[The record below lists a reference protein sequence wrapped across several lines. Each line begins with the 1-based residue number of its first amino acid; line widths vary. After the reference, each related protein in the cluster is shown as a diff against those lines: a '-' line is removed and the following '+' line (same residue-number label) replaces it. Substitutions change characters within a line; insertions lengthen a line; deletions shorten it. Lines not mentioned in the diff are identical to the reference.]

1 MVVWLWV
8 GFLLFVFLML
18 ALDLGVFHRHAHTI
32 KVREAL
38 IWSAV
43 WISLALVFNVFVY
56 FAYEHHLLGIGKTAQ
71 GTVALDPVDRSQLN
85 GHTAAIKFFTG
96 YVIEKSLSV
105 DNIFVIALIFA
116 YFKIPGMYQH
126 RVLYWGILGAL
137 AMRGVFIAMGA
148 VLIAKFHWII
158 YVFGLIL
165 LYTAYKLLFGSED
178 PDPKNNYLIRLAHRY
193 FPITYHLHGQHFVVP
208 REEVGQGERLEPP
221 GETEP
226 LCEPAQVPGEQDPG
240 CPPGQIRS
248 AEPGSK
254 GDQPAVPAAKHP
266 VASPAGSS
274 KWVLTPL
281 ALALIVVEGTDLVFA
296 VDSIPAIFAIT
307 GDPFLVFTS
316 NVFAILG
323 LRSLYF
329 ALAGILDKF
338 YYLKTSLAIV
348 LALVGVKML
357 VADFLKKLPL
367 FEGNRLSFFTLGMV
381 ALVLGGGVVASLIRA
396 RRAPQSPTVPP
407 PGPES
412 DAAAKGDVG
421 GAGDARAKAVAT
433 ARDPV

>member
-1 MVVWLWV
+1 MEVWLWV

-32 KVREAL
+32 RVREAL

-43 WISLALVFNVFVY
+43 WISLAMVFNVFVY
-56 FAYEHHLLGIGKTAQ
+56 FAYEHHLLGIGQAA
-71 GTVALDPVDRSQLN
+71 GGAVALDPVDRSALN

-158 YVFGLIL
+158 YVFGVIL

-178 PDPKNNYLIRLAHRY
+178 PDPKNNILIRLAHRY
-193 FPITYHLHGQHFVVP
+193 FPITSVLHGQRFVV
-208 REEVGQGERLEPP
+208 RRDELAQGERLDPP

-226 LCEPAQVPGEQDPG
+226 QCEPAKVPVGQDPE
-240 CPPGQIRS
+240 CPPGQVRAPVGGKAADGS
-248 AEPGSK
+248 AGAGQDPFSL
-254 GDQPAVPAAKHP
+254 
-266 VASPAGSS
+266 PAGSTR
-274 KWVLTPL
+274 WVLTPL

-338 YYLKTSLAIV
+338 YYLKTSLAVV

-367 FEGNRLSFFTLGMV
+367 FSENRLSFFTLGMV
-381 ALVLGGGVVASLIRA
+381 ALVLGGGVVASVLRA
-396 RRAPQSPTVPP
+396 RRSPQRPGDPP
-407 PGPES
+407 PGGPH
-412 DAAAKGDVG
+412 DAHGPANP
-421 GAGDARAKAVAT
+421 GAPTEVSA
-433 ARDPV
+433 ARDSL

>member
-1 MVVWLWV
+1 MEVWLWV

-38 IWSAV
+38 IWSGV
-43 WISLALVFNVFVY
+43 WIGLALVFNVFVY
-56 FAYEHHLLGIGKTAQ
+56 FAYEHHLLGIGRSGGA
-71 GTVALDPVDRSQLN
+71 GGAVALDPVDQAPLD

-137 AMRGVFIAMGA
+137 AMRGVFIAAGA

-158 YVFGLIL
+158 YVFGAIL
-165 LYTAYKLLFGSED
+165 LFTAYKLLFSSED

-193 FPITYHLHGQHFVVP
+193 FPITYHLHGQKFVVR
-208 REEVGQGERLEPP
+208 REELGQGEELEPP

-226 LCEPAQVPGEQDPG
+226 KCGPAQVAGEQDPD
-240 CPPGQIRS
+240 CPPGQVR
-248 AEPGSK
+248 
-254 GDQPAVPAAKHP
+254 VPVQAQADGKDP
-266 VASPAGSS
+266 FASPAGNT

-338 YYLKTSLAIV
+338 YYLKTSLAVV

-357 VADFLKKLPL
+357 VADVLKKLPI
-367 FEGNRLSFFTLGMV
+367 FEGNRLSFFTLGAV
-381 ALVLGGGVVASLIRA
+381 ALILGGGVVASIVRA
-396 RRAPQSPTVPP
+396 RRVPQHPAVPP
-407 PGPES
+407 PTDP
-412 DAAAKGDVG
+412 DDPAAA
-421 GAGDARAKAVAT
+421 AAARASQESRAGEAVAAT
-433 ARDPV
+433 RD

>member
-1 MVVWLWV
+1 MEVWLWV
-8 GFLLFVFLML
+8 GFLVFVLAML

-43 WISLALVFNVFVY
+43 WISLALVFNGFVY
-56 FAYEHHLLGIGKTAQ
+56 FAYEHHLLGIGQTAA
-71 GTVALDPVDRSQLN
+71 GAVATDPVTGALLD
-85 GHTAAIKFFTG
+85 GKTAAIKFFTG

-126 RVLYWGILGAL
+126 RVLFWGILGAL
-137 AMRGVFIAMGA
+137 AMRGVFIALGA

-158 YVFGLIL
+158 YVFGAIL
-165 LYTAYKLLFGSED
+165 LYTAYKLLFSSED
-178 PDPKNNYLIRLAHRY
+178 PDPKNNFLIRLAHRY
-193 FPITYHLHGQHFVVP
+193 FPITHQLHGQKFVIS
-208 REEVGQGERLEPP
+208 RDEVGKGEEIEPP
-221 GETEP
+221 G
-226 LCEPAQVPGEQDPG
+226 PGEPQG
-240 CPPGQIRS
+240 AA
-248 AEPGSK
+248 AEPQGAAAGPVGSAAR
-254 GDQPAVPAAKHP
+254 GGGAAV
-266 VASPAGSS
+266 AGTT

-338 YYLKTSLAIV
+338 YYLKTSLAVV

-357 VADFLKKLPL
+357 VADLLKKLPL
-367 FEGNRLSFFTLGMV
+367 FEGNRLSFFTLGIV
-381 ALVLGGGVVASLIRA
+381 ALVLGAGIVASLIRA
-396 RRAPQSPTVPP
+396 RRVPVAPTVPP
-407 PGPES
+407 PTDPGDP
-412 DAAAKGDVG
+412 AAAL
-421 GAGDARAKAVAT
+421 AARAAADAPPPGEAVAT
-433 ARDPV
+433 ARK

>member
-1 MVVWLWV
+1 MEVWLWV
-8 GFLLFVFLML
+8 GFLVFVLAML

-43 WISLALVFNVFVY
+43 WIGLAMVFNGFVY
-56 FAYEHHLLGIGKTAQ
+56 FAYEHHLLGIGRYEV
-71 GTVALDPVDRSQLN
+71 GTVALDPVDKAPLDGR
-85 GHTAAIKFFTG
+85 TAAIKFFTG

-126 RVLYWGILGAL
+126 RVLFWGILGAL
-137 AMRGVFIAMGA
+137 LMRGAFIAAGA

-158 YVFGLIL
+158 YVFGAIL
-165 LYTAYKLLFGSED
+165 LFTAFKLLFGSED
-178 PDPKNNYLIRLAHRY
+178 PDPKNNFLIKLAHRY
-193 FPITYHLHGQHFVVP
+193 FPITYHLHGQKFVI
-208 REEVGQGERLEPP
+208 RRDEVGQGEELEAP
-221 GETEP
+221 GADDP
-226 LCEPAQVPGEQDPG
+226 KCVPAQGDAEPEAAGDPE
-240 CPPGQIRS
+240 CPPGQVRD
-248 AEPGSK
+248 PGQK
-254 GDQPAVPAAKHP
+254 ATKAAGGAPGVPAGA
-266 VASPAGSS
+266 S

-281 ALALIVVEGTDLVFA
+281 ALALIVVEGTDLIFA

-338 YYLKTSLAIV
+338 HYLKTSLAVV

-367 FEGNRLSFFTLGMV
+367 FEGNRLSFFTLGAV
-381 ALVLGGGVVASLIRA
+381 ALILGGGVVASLMRA
-396 RRAPQSPTVPP
+396 RRVPQHPAAPPPADPEHPVPP
-407 PGPES
+407 PAPGAPGEPV
-412 DAAAKGDVG
+412 AAA
-421 GAGDARAKAVAT
+421 RE
-433 ARDPV
+433 

>member
-8 GFLLFVFLML
+8 GFLVFVLAML

-38 IWSAV
+38 MWSAV
-43 WISLALVFNVFVY
+43 WIGMALLFNGFVY
-56 FAYEHHLLGIGKTAQ
+56 FAYDHHLLGIGRNSTGA
-71 GTVALDPVDRSQLN
+71 VATDPVDGTLLN

-137 AMRGVFIAMGA
+137 VMRGVFIAMGA
-148 VLIAKFHWII
+148 VLIARFHWII

-165 LYTAYKLLFGSED
+165 LYTAFKLLTGSED
-178 PDPKNNYLIRLAHRY
+178 PDPKNSYLIRLAHRY
-193 FPITYHLHGQHFVVP
+193 FPITYHLHGQKLVIS
-208 REEVGQGERLEPP
+208 RDEVGQGEKLEPP

-226 LCEPAQVPGEQDPG
+226 ICAPAQGDAEPDPD
-240 CPPGQIRS
+240 CPPGQVR
-248 AEPGSK
+248 AGQT
-254 GDQPAVPAAKHP
+254 DQKAATRDVFK
-266 VASPAGSS
+266 APAGNSR
-274 KWVLTPL
+274 WVLTPL

-357 VADFLKKLPL
+357 VADMLKKLPL
-367 FEGNRLSFFTLGMV
+367 FEGNRLSFFTLGAV
-381 ALVLGGGVVASLIRA
+381 ALILGGGVVASIVRS
-396 RRAPQSPTVPP
+396 RRMRHDPASPP
-407 PGPES
+407 PIDPQHPAPAPAPAPAP
-412 DAAAKGDVG
+412 DAADG
-421 GAGDARAKAVAT
+421 AVAA
-433 ARDPV
+433 ARK